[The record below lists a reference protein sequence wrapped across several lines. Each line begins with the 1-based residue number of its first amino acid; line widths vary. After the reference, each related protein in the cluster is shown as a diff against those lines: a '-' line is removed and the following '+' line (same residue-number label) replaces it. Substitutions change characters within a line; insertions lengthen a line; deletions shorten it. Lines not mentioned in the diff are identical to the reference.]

1 MGLLRGLADTRVPML
16 VSVIGFWCIGI
27 PVSLWLGFARDLG
40 APGLWWGFVAAL
52 AMVAVILL
60 ARLKHFERREVIR
73 VIIDEHAQEEGAET

>member
-16 VSVIGFWCIGI
+16 VSVVGFWLIGI

-52 AMVAVILL
+52 GMVAIILL
-60 ARLKHFERREVIR
+60 ARLKHFEQREVMR
-73 VIIDEHAQEEGAET
+73 VIIDEHAHEEGAGP